1 MDHESALSL
10 VHRAITEHEYLEPS
24 EYTLETTLRDLGS
37 DSLDVVEMIMIIEC
51 DIQVATGKPFDFDDN
66 VAGKLNSKSTVG
78 DLVKLVEQD
87 GPTVSIGTST

>member
-1 MDHESALSL
+1 
-10 VHRAITEHEYLEPS
+10 
-24 EYTLETTLRDLGS
+24 
-37 DSLDVVEMIMIIEC
+37 MIIEC